1 MIRHPPRSPRTDTLF
16 PYTTLFRST
25 GGQCAG
31 EGVPH
36 QRDEGLGAVRAGL
49 EERPCRD
56 APAAPRQLFVVPGP
70 RARAQLAVRPDP
82 DALRHA
88 HASRVAAHD
97 HPPSPRPRTP
107 PHHPPTVR
115 EAASPPH
122 TTTNR
127 GADN

>member
-70 RARAQLAVRPDP
+70 RARAQLAVRHDP

-88 HASRVAAHD
+88 TSAG
-97 HPPSPRPRTP
+97 SPDTTTIRSP
-107 PHHPPTVR
+107 VR
-115 EAASPPH
+115 EIGRAH
-122 TTTNR
+122 V
-127 GADN
+127 